1 MNLKSA
7 MASCFI
13 SLVFCGEWT
22 NEHNTFYIISIYHIS
37 QFFSFSS
44 RLKIMIVK
52 VELVQQGEKKRRNV
66 EISKWINMRRKKVC
80 IKREK
85 KLNMK

>member
-1 MNLKSA
+1 
-7 MASCFI
+7 
-13 SLVFCGEWT
+13 
-22 NEHNTFYIISIYHIS
+22 
-37 QFFSFSS
+37 
-44 RLKIMIVK
+44 MIVK